1 MSKLNTFILTTIVF
15 ALSTLF
21 LTNWGFQLSAEKK
34 DILTENQQLSGQVK
48 ELDELKENL
57 TKEVNELVT
66 SYEKVTEEKKVLQEL
81 LNDKTAQLVKEEQ
94 NFQALKTDYNNTT
107 LSLKETIQQLF
118 QTKTDLEINIKE
130 TATVNDILLEE
141 AGIDRATFE
150 GIMNNSA
157 DKTLAFQALLA
168 EYKVAQERAKEL
180 EIKNRVQKIRANLK
194 PKEIYLQE
202 FRATAFRVELEMR
215 NGKATSKAKRVKNI
229 KVSFDLKEIPKKYQ
243 NEQDLYLVVKNE
255 KNELL
260 TNEVEP
266 TAINIGNNS
275 ASIKISQSR
284 HLELEDSQR
293 LRFNFEVLSKL
304 KEGYYSVYIYAK
316 DGLLGKTSFRVN

>member
-66 SYEKVTEEKKVLQEL
+66 SYEKVTEEKRVLKEL
-81 LNDKTAQLVKEEQ
+81 LNDKTAQLVKEAQ

-118 QTKTDLEINIKE
+118 QTKTDLETNIKE

-150 GIMNNSA
+150 GIMNNST

-180 EIKNRVQKIRANLK
+180 EIKNRVQKISANLK

-229 KVSFDLKEIPKKYQ
+229 KVSFDLKEIPKKYRS
-243 NEQDLYLVVKNE
+243 EQDLYLVVKNE

-266 TAINIGNNS
+266 TAINVGNNR

-293 LRFNFEVLSKL
+293 LRFNFEVLHKL